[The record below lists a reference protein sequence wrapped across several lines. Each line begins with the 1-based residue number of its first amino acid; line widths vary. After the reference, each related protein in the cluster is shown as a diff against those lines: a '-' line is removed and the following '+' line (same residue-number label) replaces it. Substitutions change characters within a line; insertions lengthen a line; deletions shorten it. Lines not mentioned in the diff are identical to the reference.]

1 MAITTDNALT
11 AGANENIADVAA
23 NIEGIAR
30 DLAAPMRLIHESQ
43 SGHLSP
49 SAVADTYHLSLS
61 HTEVTDAGDIDGKNI
76 STFRWEASDYAITG
90 LTTKMFI
97 RAQCLVNATAPTNTF
112 TVGLYPQTAAGA
124 ANALVVE
131 DGTIVANSTVAFA
144 APSAS
149 TIAEGDTGNITIPS
163 DGQFGLYVVL
173 DDTMASNSS
182 VRIAAQVYVR
192 WVE

>member
-1 MAITTDNALT
+1 MAITLDNALT
-11 AGANENIADVAA
+11 PGANENITDVKDD
-23 NIEGIAR
+23 ITGVAR

-43 SGHLSP
+43 SGHLSS
-49 SAVADTYHLSLS
+49 SAIADTYHLSLS
-61 HTEVTDAGDIDGKNI
+61 HTEVADDDDVDEKNI

-97 RAQCLVNATAPTNTF
+97 RAQCLVNATAPANTF
-112 TVGLYPQTAAGA
+112 TVGLYPQTAAGGS
-124 ANALVVE
+124 NNLVVE
-131 DGTIVANSTVAFA
+131 DGTIVSGSTVAFA

-149 TIAEGDTGNITIPS
+149 TISEGDTGNFTIPS

-173 DDTMASNSS
+173 NDTMASNSS
-182 VRIAAQVYVR
+182 VRIAAQVYVK